1 MACYQWVLKSEKTER
16 GQMRDS
22 SFRYLNKL
30 AGISIS
36 LSAEDDLMTLLRK
49 ILEEG
54 RNIACCDAASLFL
67 INEVTEQSRELVF
80 KLIQNDSMDFPFEE
94 MRFSLDDSSIAGQA
108 THSVNLYH
116 AKEDPQNPRG
126 GRHNGRKFTG
136 LAYNLLYRLSAQHTP
151 YVRASIQDVEHDS
164 EHPVFFNTI
173 RSDDN
178 ETVTAGWLWTVARNL
193 VVTGEASYTDNKSDI
208 ELFDYSRFRYQLGF
222 RYQF

>member
-1 MACYQWVLKSEKTER
+1 MIIAIL
-16 GQMRDS
+16 RD
-22 SFRYLNKL
+22 N
-30 AGISIS
+30 
-36 LSAEDDLMTLLRK
+36 
-49 ILEEG
+49 
-54 RNIACCDAASLFL
+54 RNA
-67 INEVTEQSRELVF
+67 
-80 KLIQNDSMDFPFEE
+80 
-94 MRFSLDDSSIAGQA
+94 IAGQA

-116 AKEDPQNPRG
+116 ANEDPQNPRG

-178 ETVTAGWLWTVARNL
+178 ETVKAGWLWTVARNL

>member
-1 MACYQWVLKSEKTER
+1 MNSVAQTQRSITIGYGPSFAKTEIW
-16 GQMRDS
+16 RDLRS
-22 SFRYLNKL
+22 KLIVPTEIVSLATAQRYNPALIL
-30 AGISIS
+30 
-36 LSAEDDLMTLLRK
+36 LDHYLLRD
-49 ILEEG
+49 IDFARWTEEFPE
-54 RNIACCDAASLFL
+54 AVFL
-67 INEVTEQSRELVF
+67 CT
-80 KLIQNDSMDFPFEE
+80 D
-94 MRFSLDDSSIAGQA
+94 SLDIDADLVL
-108 THSVNLYH
+108 THS
-116 AKEDPQNPRG
+116 
-126 GRHNGRKFTG
+126 
-136 LAYNLLYRLSAQHTP
+136 LLYRLSAQHTP